1 MGSQARTVGDGTLRN
16 CFVKGQLGVLLEKGS
31 RRPCP
36 AMMCS
41 QVVRVA
47 RLMVKGSGRRILS
60 ATVQALGSSRGFF
73 TTRGRPVLQ
82 QQLRD
87 LSLHEYLSMKLLKEE
102 GIPVPFGLVAR
113 TPEEAYTVARKIGT
127 DDLVVK
133 AQVLTGGRQKGV
145 FEGGLKGGVQ
155 MVCSP
160 EEARA
165 VASKMIGKRLFTQ
178 QTGEKGRICNQVFI
192 CERKYLRRE
201 YYFAISMERAFQGPV
216 LIGSSQGGVLIEDV
230 AADNPGAIIKQPVD
244 IMEGITEEQAVRL
257 AQKMGFPAHL
267 VYEVADNMIKIYN
280 FFIKYDAILLEIN
293 PLVEDSMGQVMCMDA
308 KIIFDSNSAFRQQKI
323 FELQDWTQL
332 DERDREAANAELN
345 YIALDGNIGC
355 LVNGA
360 GLAMATM
367 DIIKLHGGT
376 PANYLNVGG
385 SATVEQVTE
394 AFKLITSNE
403 NVQAILVNIFGGLM
417 RCDVIAHGIIMSAK
431 DLDLKIPI
439 VVRLQG
445 TRVKDAKDLIAES
458 GLKILPCDDLD
469 QAAKMAVKLS
479 EIMVLAKEAQVDV
492 KFQLPS

>member
-1 MGSQARTVGDGTLRN
+1 MICRPAAWVAKL
-16 CFVKGQLGVLLEKGS
+16 LG
-31 RRPCP
+31 
-36 AMMCS
+36 
-41 QVVRVA
+41 RV
-47 RLMVKGSGRRILS
+47 SGRRVLR
-60 ATVQALGSSRGFF
+60 AVPKAFGGSRGFC
-73 TTRGRPVLQ
+73 TTRGLQVLQ
-82 QQLRD
+82 QQLKH
-87 LSLHEYLSMKLLKEE
+87 LSLHEYLSMKLLKEA
-102 GIPVPFGLVAR
+102 GIPVPYGLVAR
-113 TPEEAYTVARKIGT
+113 TPEEAYQVAKRIGT
-127 DDLVVK
+127 EDLVVK

-160 EEARA
+160 EEAREM
-165 VASKMIGKRLFTQ
+165 ASRMIGKRLFTK
-178 QTGEKGRICNQVFI
+178 QTGERGRICNQVFI
-192 CERKYLRRE
+192 CERKYLRKE
-201 YYFAISMERAFQGPV
+201 YYFAIMMERSFQGPV
-216 LIGSSQGGVLIEDV
+216 LIGSSQGGVQIEDV
-230 AADNPGAIIKQPVD
+230 AAETPEAIIKEPVD
-244 IMEGITEEQAVRL
+244 IMDGITEKQAVQL
-257 AQKMGFPAHL
+257 AQKMGFPSRL
-267 VYEVADNMIKIYN
+267 VYEAADNMIKIYN
-280 FFIKYDAILLEIN
+280 FFIKYDAIVLEIN
-293 PLVEDSMGQVMCMDA
+293 PLVEDSEGRVMCIDA

-345 YIALDGNIGC
+345 YIGMDGNIGC

-385 SATVEQVTE
+385 GATVEQVTE

-403 NVQAILVNIFGGLM
+403 KVQAILVNIFGGLM

-431 DLDLKIPI
+431 DLELKIPI

-445 TRVKDAKDLIAES
+445 TRVKDAKELIAES
-458 GLKILPCDDLD
+458 GLKILACDDLD

-492 KFQLPS
+492 KFTLPS